1 MYNSETFLRNENYIW
16 RIIDGETIIMSPY
29 GDKLYALN
37 DVGTFIWELLDGSK
51 TIDDIV
57 SNILKDYDIEK
68 NIVYNDVIRFIEK
81 LLENNILVKKTT

>member
-1 MYNSETFLRNENYIW
+1 MDNSTKFLRNESYIW
-16 RIIDGETIIMSPY
+16 RVIDGETVIMSPF

-57 SNILKDYDIEK
+57 NSILEDYEIKDNIA
-68 NIVYNDVIRFIEK
+68 YNDVIGFIEK
-81 LLENNILVKKTT
+81 LSENNMLI